1 MNRVALTPIPLSD
14 GTLIPAGA
22 TIAVS
27 AHINEDD
34 SVYPH
39 ASTYDGFRFYKKRQE
54 PGHEHRHQ
62 LVTTTSENF
71 GFGHGRHACP
81 GRFFAAN
88 ETKILLVHLLL
99 KYDWKFKDVKGRPR
113 NFEVGTESIADPSVE
128 LLFRGRECEVDV
140 RMLGE
145 GV

>member
-14 GTLIPAGA
+14 GFVIPRGS

-27 AHINEDD
+27 AHINEND
-34 SVYPH
+34 SVYPN
-39 ASTYDGFRFYKKRQE
+39 ASTYDGFRFYQMRQQ

-62 LVTTTSENF
+62 LVTTTKDNF

-88 ETKILLVHLLL
+88 ETKILLMHLLL
-99 KYDWKFKDVKGRPR
+99 KYDWKFKDVTSRPK
-113 NFEVGTESIADPSVE
+113 NFEVGTESITDPTVE
-128 LLFRGRECEVDV
+128 LLFRARVPEVDLAA
-140 RMLGE
+140 LGE
-145 GV
+145 